1 MDARVHALPSD
12 EYTRSQPEY
21 VTELSLVHDTNA
33 IEPVTV
39 TASGQL
45 LPLAAATRVPEAL
58 LPL

>member
-1 MDARVHALPSD
+1 MGARVHALPSD

-33 IEPVTV
+33 VEPDTV
-39 TASGQL
+39 TEPGQL
-45 LPLAAATRVPEAL
+45 LPLADVTRVPETL